1 MKYILITLL
10 SIVWLLTTVL
20 LAITVIGVIAFM
32 VEDEN
37 EQSYWFTYGKKLLN
51 QLIS

>member
-32 VEDEN
+32 IEDEN
-37 EQSYWFTYGKKLLN
+37 DQSHWFTYGRRLLN

>member
-20 LAITVIGVIAFM
+20 LPITVIGLIVFM
-32 VEDEN
+32 LEDEN
-37 EQSYWFTYGKKLLN
+37 DQCLWFTYGRVLLN
-51 QLIS
+51 ALIS